1 MPKLG
6 PTPAVALPVRGL
18 DHGLVAIH
26 THSLCLRE
34 VVVVPEDV
42 LFYLC
47 WWLIGSR
54 GQRMTGV
61 QSE

>member
-6 PTPAVALPVRGL
+6 HTPAAALPLTGL
-18 DHGLVAIH
+18 DRGLVAIH

-42 LFYLC
+42 LFIC
-47 WWLIGSR
+47 AG
-54 GQRMTGV
+54 GQLV
-61 QSE
+61 HEAKE